1 MGAGMGGFSTTGSGS
16 GSGSG
21 SGFNSGSGSGSGSIS
36 GSGSGGVSVTGC
48 GTSGVGSALAIWGT
62 GASTTL
68 TMIASGFSSSGRLS
82 GAKKMAPIT
91 AA

>member
-1 MGAGMGGFSTTGSGS
+1 MGGFSTTGSGS

-21 SGFNSGSGSGSGSIS
+21 SGLSSGSGSGSGSIS
-36 GSGSGGVSVTGC
+36 GCGSGGGSVTGC
-48 GTSGVGSALAIWGT
+48 GTSGVGSALAIWGM

-68 TMIASGFSSSGRLS
+68 TMIASGSYSSGRFS
-82 GAKKMAPIT
+82 GAMKMAPIT